1 MQEGGLILLYKDGFA
16 SSAPAIEAQH
26 IIPSYRKIIDTAFD
40 ATATGREKYTFN
52 AAERIKF
59 HGPN

>member
-1 MQEGGLILLYKDGFA
+1 MLYKDGFA